1 MVGEIQVK
9 ELPEQLVFS
18 WRGKVRISEIAAKMG
33 EVYGKIF
40 PYLMRTQVGFAG
52 PPFAIYY
59 EMPQGDQPIDMEV
72 GVPVSSEASPLHD
85 MSTHMLPGVTVAATV
100 YKGPYDEIGPA
111 YDEVMNWV
119 ASHGYQPSGAPR
131 EAYLNSP
138 DEVKSPAEYLTEV
151 VRPVRKAAA

>member
-1 MVGEIQVK
+1 MVGEIQVR

-18 WRGKVRISEIAAKMG
+18 WRGKVRVSEIPAKMG

-40 PYLMRTQVGFAG
+40 PYLMRQGVGFAG

-59 EMPQGDQPIDMEV
+59 EMPQGDAPMDMEV
-72 GVPVSSEASPLHD
+72 GVPVTKEVPATED
-85 MSTHMLPGVTVAATV
+85 MSTHPLPGGTVAATV
-100 YKGPYDEIGPA
+100 YQGPYDEIGPA

-119 ASHGYQPSGAPR
+119 ASHGYEPSGAPR

-151 VRPVRKAAA
+151 VFPVKKKAA